1 VFSGASD
8 ARACASRGKNQADK
22 NHFQLIRAQKQLG
35 EHRRAI
41 LWEDRLAISHQGRMM
56 KSWRIFV
63 FLAVIPAAVIF
74 LFAWPYPGATRPAAS
89 LSEASQQQRIPT
101 IEEYQP
107 KSTLV
112 TKEHKIERAKFPF
125 IDIHSHHRS
134 PTPAHVEDLIKGMD
148 SINLQILV
156 NLSGGTGEEL
166 RKTVATMK
174 GRYPGRFVVFA
185 NMSYDDLN
193 TPGFGKRAAA
203 RLEQDVKNG
212 AQGLKIFKD
221 FGMELKYENGQRV
234 HVDDPEFDPVFE
246 KCAELKIP
254 VLIHVA
260 EPSAFFDPWDYSNE
274 RWLELK
280 QFPGRARPSSE
291 YPPFETLMAER
302 NHLFAK
308 HAKTNFIAAHLAFHG
323 NDLERLGKLFDAY
336 PNVNVDIAAVLAELG
351 RQPYSAHDLLIR
363 YQDRIL
369 MGKDIYEVNE
379 YKWYF
384 RCLETRDEYFEYY
397 RKRHAFWRI
406 YGFEVPD
413 EVLKKVYYK
422 NALRLIAG
430 LDAKSFPE

>member
-1 VFSGASD
+1 
-8 ARACASRGKNQADK
+8 
-22 NHFQLIRAQKQLG
+22 
-35 EHRRAI
+35 
-41 LWEDRLAISHQGRMM
+41 M
-56 KSWRIFV
+56 KSWGSIG
-63 FLAVIPAAVIF
+63 FLAVILAAVIL
-74 LFAWPYPGATRPAAS
+74 LFVWPHMAATRLAAS
-89 LSEASQQQRIPT
+89 LGHVPQKRPGSEEQRTPT

-112 TKEHKIERAKFPF
+112 TREHKIERAKFPF
-125 IDIHSHHRS
+125 IDIHSHHWN
-134 PTPAHVEDLIKGMD
+134 PTPGHVEDLIKGMD
-148 SINLQILV
+148 SINLRILV
-156 NLSGGTGEEL
+156 NLSGGTGEQL

-174 GRYPGRFVVFA
+174 TRYPDRFAVFL

-193 TPGFGKRAAA
+193 TPGFGARAAA

-221 FGMELKYENGQRV
+221 FGMELKYANGQRV

-246 KCAELKIP
+246 KCAELRIP

-260 EPSAFFDPWDYSNE
+260 EPSAFFDPWDYANE

-280 QFPGRARPSSE
+280 QFPGRARPPSS

-308 HAKTNFIAAHLAFHG
+308 HPRTKFIAAHLAFHG
-323 NDLERLGKLFDAY
+323 NDLERLGKLFDTY
-336 PNVNVDIAAVLAELG
+336 PNVSADIAAVLAELG
-351 RQPYSAHDLLIR
+351 RQPYSAHDFLVK

-369 MGKDIYEVNE
+369 MGKDIYEVDE

-406 YGFEVPD
+406 YGCDVPD
-413 EVLKKVYYK
+413 DVLKKVYYK
-422 NALRLIAG
+422 NALRLLPG
-430 LDAKSFPE
+430 TDAKAFPE

>member
-1 VFSGASD
+1 
-8 ARACASRGKNQADK
+8 
-22 NHFQLIRAQKQLG
+22 
-35 EHRRAI
+35 
-41 LWEDRLAISHQGRMM
+41 
-56 KSWRIFV
+56 
-63 FLAVIPAAVIF
+63 
-74 LFAWPYPGATRPAAS
+74 
-89 LSEASQQQRIPT
+89 
-101 IEEYQP
+101 
-107 KSTLV
+107 
-112 TKEHKIERAKFPF
+112 
-125 IDIHSHHRS
+125 
-134 PTPAHVEDLIKGMD
+134 
-148 SINLQILV
+148 
-156 NLSGGTGEEL
+156 LSGGTGEQL
-166 RKTVATMK
+166 RQTVATMN
-174 GRYPGRFVVFA
+174 GRYPDRFVVFA

-193 TPGFGKRAAA
+193 IPGFGKRAAI

-212 AQGLKIFKD
+212 ARGLKIFKD
-221 FGMELKYENGQRV
+221 FGMELKYSNGQRV

-280 QFPGRARPSSE
+280 QFPQRARPPSE
-291 YPPFETLMAER
+291 YPAFETLMTER
-302 NHLFAK
+302 NHLFAR
-308 HAKTNFIAAHLAFHG
+308 HPKTNFIAAHLAFHG

-351 RQPYSAHDLLIR
+351 RQPYSAHDFLIK
-363 YQDRIL
+363 YQDRVL

-397 RKRHAFWRI
+397 RNRHAFWRI

-422 NALRLIAG
+422 NALRLVPG
-430 LDAKSFPE
+430 MDAKAFPK